1 MLDVQIDRLTN
12 SIEEV
17 ATGEKLDTEV
27 LRASRKDLKALGP
40 KWRFNWIEE
49 QSRSEIYKLIVPA
62 RDGTIQGVISLSR
75 EADHVFVHLIENH
88 PQNVG
93 RNKLFSG
100 VAGNLFAYAAKLAF
114 DLEHD
119 GFVCFVAK
127 TELIEHYRKTLGA
140 TRIGRSQR
148 MFLDTVAAQKL
159 IRSYYGE

>member
-1 MLDVQIDRLTN
+1 MQVNGKYGIKHTTRSARALIRDLHYRRDVN
-12 SIEEV
+12 
-17 ATGEKLDTEV
+17 
-27 LRASRKDLKALGP
+27 
-40 KWRFNWIEE
+40 
-49 QSRSEIYKLIVPA
+49 
-62 RDGTIQGVISLSR
+62 SLSR

-93 RNKLFSG
+93 RNKLFSC